1 MKPLEER
8 MRNWKGA
15 EMDILVLPDLP
26 EGTKEIVLITHDEST
41 FYSNE
46 GAITFWMENGKKN
59 YFRRAEAHQ

>member
-46 GAITFWMENGKKN
+46 AHSKKN

>member
-1 MKPLEER
+1 MNPLEER

-15 EMDILVLPDLP
+15 EMDILVLP
-26 EGTKEIVLITHDEST
+26 EGIKEIVLITHDEST

-46 GAITFWMENGKKN
+46 RAITFWMENGKKN